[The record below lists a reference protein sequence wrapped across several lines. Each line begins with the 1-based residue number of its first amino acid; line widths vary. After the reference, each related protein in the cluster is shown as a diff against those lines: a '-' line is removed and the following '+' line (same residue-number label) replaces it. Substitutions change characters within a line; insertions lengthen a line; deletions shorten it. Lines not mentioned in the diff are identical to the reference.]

1 MYVRFEFK
9 RFVVFPIC
17 YEIFQSISL
26 SVWTL
31 IMEGMSGIYIELS
44 FLEAF
49 LNFGQCML
57 VCACFITDT
66 DEFWK
71 ILARYWRKVM
81 RFRTV
86 ETPTPAN
93 IHAST
98 SSPASPAASTS
109 TTATAAT
116 IAAAS
121 AVTNQIGQD
130 SKTRIICEQFIR
142 HHIDN
147 CKAAIGSNRF
157 AHCRLYKEAF
167 YGTTFVNWLIT
178 VGLAADR
185 RSAVTFAN
193 YLIDGGILH
202 HINDVKNFYDRDI
215 IYCFSI

>member
-1 MYVRFEFK
+1 
-9 RFVVFPIC
+9 
-17 YEIFQSISL
+17 
-26 SVWTL
+26 
-31 IMEGMSGIYIELS
+31 MEGMSGIYIELS

-57 VCACFITDT
+57 VCACFVTDT

-71 ILARYWRKVM
+71 ILARYWRKVF
-81 RFRTV
+81 RLRANSPTSNFRT
-86 ETPTPAN
+86 PT
-93 IHAST
+93 
-98 SSPASPAASTS
+98 SPQTA
-109 TTATAAT
+109 TTATAAAT
-116 IAAAS
+116 ATAAPTA
-121 AVTNQIGQD
+121 TNPIGQD
-130 SKTRIICEQFIR
+130 SKTRIICDQFIR

-157 AHCRLYKEAF
+157 AHCRIYKEAF

-178 VGLAADR
+178 VGLATDR